1 MSSDPRLFRYLVEAS
16 TDGIW
21 LLDGEGRTLWSNE
34 RMAELLGRTAEEMA
48 GLSAYDVHD
57 AEGREQF
64 ASHLA
69 MARAGDPGHDDLETM
84 YLRPDGEPIWLLASW
99 RPVRDEA
106 GEVIGYLHRYTDYTQ
121 RRELLDA
128 LRDREKRLAEAQSIA
143 AIGSWEWDVEH
154 DEVVWSD
161 QLYRIYQ
168 VTREEFAATYE
179 GFLDYIHPDDR
190 DHVRGEVDSAFT
202 GADEFEWN
210 ARIVRGDGATRWL
223 RGLGRAERDA
233 SGRTVRM
240 AGTDQDITDKVLA
253 DHEIR
258 EATRR
263 LALLRQVAVVAN
275 QSTGLVE
282 TLLRA
287 AEAVSRTPGWDALC
301 AFLPER
307 DDSDLVPLV
316 LTRDRPP
323 HGIVADP
330 LLAAECHRTGEIVVR
345 PARGHETTHSLVG
358 IPVRHGAGVAC
369 VVVVLADEVPPDENS
384 RDLVE
389 QIAAMLGRVAER
401 ERAAAELAEARD
413 QAMEASQMKSQF
425 LATMS
430 HEIRTPMNG
439 VLGLTDLLMRTELD
453 EEQRALAGALHGA
466 GTTLRATIN
475 DILDLSKI
483 EAGKL
488 ELELVDFSVRAVL
501 EQTVPLFAGQAHE
514 KGLALSVDVATEVP
528 AFLRGDSTRLGQVI
542 ANLGSNAV
550 KFTDSGEVRIA
561 VTVLAQGPAHTEL
574 LVSVADTGPGI
585 AREAQQRLFDA
596 FTQADPSTTR
606 RHGGTGLGLTIAR
619 QLVGAMGGRITVE
632 SEPGR
637 GSTFRFTARF
647 AAATGDGLGAVRPAR
662 QPRPAGSAK
671 ERVLVVEDNHVNQMV
686 AVGMLENAGFDAEI
700 AADGVEAVAALT
712 AGHGFAAVLMD
723 CRMPRMDGFAATRA
737 IRAQEEPGR
746 RVPIIAMTASALEG
760 ERERCLESGMDDFLT
775 KPVDSM
781 RVERVLHQWIDG
793 ADEAAAAR
801 DVDDLAAL
809 DAVDAPT
816 DESDARAGADVV
828 DGERFDMLH
837 EMVRE
842 GVSLFQRS
850 SGNFI
855 AHAQDHLAAIRSAV
869 DAADAEDLCATAHK
883 LKGSALN
890 LGLPRVGQAA
900 AELEEQGRAGVLDG
914 SAAAYGALAREMD
927 QALAALAGARAERA

>member
-1 MSSDPRLFRYLVEAS
+1 MGAMISDPRLFRYLVEAGS
-16 TDGIW
+16 DGIW
-21 LLDGEGRTLWSNE
+21 LLDGEGRTLWSNPQ
-34 RMAELLGRTAEEMA
+34 MAHLLGRTPEEMA

-57 AEGREQF
+57 EVGKVQF
-64 ASHLA
+64 AAHMA
-69 MARAGDPGHDDLETM
+69 RARAGDAGHDDLETM
-84 YLRPDGEPIWLLASW
+84 YVRRDGEPIWLLASW
-99 RPVRDEA
+99 RPVHDDD
-106 GEVIGYLHRYTDYTQ
+106 GEVVGYLHRYTDYTE
-121 RRELLDA
+121 RRELLAA
-128 LRDREKRLAEAQSIA
+128 LRDRERSLAEAQAIA
-143 AIGSWEWDVEH
+143 NIGSWSWDVV
-154 DEVVWSD
+154 DDRVVWSD
-161 QLYRIYQ
+161 QLHEMRG
-168 VTREEFAATYE
+168 VPREEFDGDYE
-179 GFLDYIHPDDR
+179 AFLELIHPDDR
-190 DHVRGEVDSAFT
+190 DHVREAVGSIFE

-210 ARIVRGDGATRWL
+210 ARILRRDGAVRWC
-223 RGLGRAERDA
+223 RGLGRAERDGD
-233 SGRTVRM
+233 GRVVRM
-240 AGTDQDITDKVLA
+240 AGTDQDVTDKVLA

-287 AEAVSRTPGWDALC
+287 ADAVSTTPGWDALC

-316 LTRDRPP
+316 LTRDEPP
-323 HGIVADP
+323 LGVVADP
-330 LLAAECHRTGEIVVR
+330 ALAAECHRRGEIVVR
-345 PARGHETTHSLVG
+345 PVRGHEDTHSLVA
-358 IPVRHGAGVAC
+358 IPIRHGAGVAC
-369 VVVVLADEVPPDENS
+369 VVVLLADEAPPDATA

-439 VLGLTDLLMRTELD
+439 VLGLTDLLMRTELN
-453 EEQRALAGALHGA
+453 EEQRALTGALHGA
-466 GTTLRATIN
+466 GTTLRGIIN

-501 EQTVPLFAGQAHE
+501 EQTIPLFAGQAVE
-514 KGLALSVDVATEVP
+514 KGLSLTTHVAPEVP

-550 KFTDSGEVRIA
+550 KFTDTGEVRIA
-561 VTVLAQGPAHTEL
+561 VEVLTESADHTEL
-574 LVSVADTGPGI
+574 VVSVADTGPGI

-619 QLVGAMGGRITVE
+619 QLVAAMDGRITVE

-647 AAATGDGLGAVRPAR
+647 DHAAGDAARVAGPVAGRRPSGPAR
-662 QPRPAGSAK
+662 P
-671 ERVLVVEDNHVNQMV
+671 RVLVVEDNQVNQMV
-686 AVGMLENAGFDAEI
+686 AVGMLEHAGYEAAV
-700 AADGVEAVAALT
+700 AADGVEAVAALG

-723 CRMPRMDGFAATRA
+723 CRMPRMDGFAATRS
-737 IRAQEEPGR
+737 IRAQEEPGE

-760 ERERCLESGMDDFLT
+760 ERERCLEAGMDDFLT
-775 KPVDSM
+775 KPADSA

-793 ADEAAAAR
+793 TDPGDPGEPGAHDENG
-801 DVDDLAAL
+801 
-809 DAVDAPT
+809 P
-816 DESDARAGADVV
+816 DVV
-828 DGERFDMLH
+828 DVERFDMLH
-837 EMVRE
+837 AMVKE

-855 AHAQDHLAAIRSAV
+855 AHAHDHLTAIRAAV
-869 DAADAEDLCATAHK
+869 DEADAETLSATAHK

-890 LGLPRVGQAA
+890 LGLPRVGHAA
-900 AELEEQGRAGVLDG
+900 AELEEHGRAGRLEVSG
-914 SAAAYGALAREMD
+914 AAYVALAQEME
-927 QALAALAGARAERA
+927 QALVALADARASRA